1 MNKTASNYFLARLM
15 LRFHPKNDKKMF
27 RRFIPTEKKFFDLF
41 NQHAEMCVNG
51 SKEMVALMTRF
62 EEFERRAHAIE
73 TIEKQAD
80 SITTETIELLHKTV
94 FTPIKRDDIHKLI
107 TRMDDI
113 LDLLEDAAETISLYD
128 IRAVTP
134 ESKRLAD
141 LCLAC
146 AEKVQ
151 EAVALLSNR
160 DRWRDILQICE
171 EIDRLESDAD
181 HVMRAAM
188 SKLFREEPDVRTLIK
203 LKAIY
208 EILETVTDRCE
219 DVANI
224 LEGIILKKS

>member
-1 MNKTASNYFLARLM
+1 M
-15 LRFHPKNDKKMF
+15 LHFHPKNDKKMF

>member
-1 MNKTASNYFLARLM
+1 MFG
-15 LRFHPKNDKKMF
+15 RFMPNEG
-27 RRFIPTEKKFFDLF
+27 RFFDFF
-41 NQHAEMCVNG
+41 NQHAELGVKCA
-51 SKEMVALMTRF
+51 KEMLALMTNFDDLELRV
-62 EEFERRAHAIE
+62 HAIE
-73 TIEKQAD
+73 TLEKQAD
-80 SITTETIELLHKTV
+80 KVTYSAIDLLHKT
-94 FTPIKRDDIHKLI
+94 FITPLDRDDIHQLI

-113 LDLLEDAAETISLYD
+113 LDLLEDAAQTISLYD
-128 IRAVTP
+128 IKAITP
-134 ESKRLAD
+134 EAKRLAE

-151 EAVALLSNR
+151 AAVGLLHNMDNSQQ
-160 DRWRDILQICE
+160 ILKICE

-188 SKLFREEPDVRTLIK
+188 SKLFRDEPDVRNLIK

-224 LEGIILKKS
+224 IEGIVVENA